1 MKELKIESQG
11 NSSRILVGETI
22 RSVANYLPNKRLV
35 ILTDSNVRK
44 LYGHLFP
51 QGEVIEIGTGEEH
64 KTLDTIKQ
72 IMGTMLEREF
82 DRSSYL
88 LAIGGGLVCDVA
100 GFAASIFMRG
110 IPFSFVSTTLLA
122 QVDASVGGKNGV
134 NYEGLK
140 NMIGTFSLPDAVLCD
155 LELLKTLPKEEILS
169 GFAEI
174 VKHGA
179 IADAALFDFI
189 EKNAEKALQLDAAV
203 IERFVYDSVVVK
215 ATIVNQDPTERGER
229 RKLNFGH
236 TFGHAV
242 EKITKLPHG
251 FAVSIGMV
259 VAAELSVMRG
269 LLSRADADR
278 LRAVLQKLQLPVD
291 LNIDKDAAL
300 AAMKRDKKREG
311 NTMHFV
317 LLTGIGQSVVQEIT
331 MDELKTI
338 IDDLCS
344 NSRK

>member
-1 MKELKIESQG
+1 MRELKIEKHDG
-11 NSSRILVGETI
+11 LSRILVGESL
-22 RSVANYLPNKRLV
+22 RNVGQYLPNKKLI
-35 ILTDSNVRK
+35 ILTDANVRR

-51 QGEVIEIGTGEEH
+51 AGEIIEIGVGEEH
-64 KTLDTIKQ
+64 KTLDTIKM
-72 IMGTMLEREF
+72 IMGRMLELEF

-100 GFAASIFMRG
+100 GFASSIFMRG
-110 IPFSFVSTTLLA
+110 IPCSFVSTTLLA

-155 LELLKTLPKEEILS
+155 MELLKTLPHEEILS

-189 EKNAEKALQLDAAV
+189 EQNAEKALQLDAAV

-215 ATIVNQDPTERGER
+215 ATIVNQDPNERGER

-236 TFGHAV
+236 TFGHAI
-242 EKITKLPHG
+242 EKITKVPHG
-251 FAVSIGMV
+251 LAVSMGMV
-259 VAAELSVMRG
+259 VAAELSVRRG

-278 LRAVLQKLQLPVD
+278 LRNVLKKLQLPVD
-291 LNIDKDAAL
+291 MNIDKDAAL

-317 LLTGIGQSVVQEIT
+317 LLTSIGSSVVQEIT

-338 IDDLCS
+338 VDDLCS
-344 NSRK
+344 NSRA